1 VAIFA
6 GTSAVVRVYLSDEP
20 DRAMLAEVLFAGP
33 EPVVIS
39 ALAQVEFVS
48 AVARATRD
56 GRIGQSL
63 AGRLLADFVAD
74 TASDGPL
81 AVAVFDAEA
90 AFAAA
95 KRLLGKY
102 RLRTLDAVQLA
113 AAMSVA
119 ATTDEELAF
128 CTRDEDQAVAAR
140 AEHRSVL

>member
-1 VAIFA
+1 MAIFA
-6 GTSAVVRVYLSDEP
+6 DTSAVVRAYLSDEP
-20 DRAMLAEVLFAGP
+20 DHATLAEVLLAGP

-39 ALAQVEFVS
+39 ALAEVEFVS

-63 AGRLLADFVAD
+63 ADCLLADFGAD
-74 TASDGPL
+74 TASDGRL
-81 AVAVFDAEA
+81 AVATFDAEA
-90 AFAAA
+90 AFATA

-102 RLRTLDAVQLA
+102 RLRTLDALQLA

-128 CTRDEDQAVAAR
+128 CTRDEDQAAVAR
-140 AEHRSVL
+140 AEHFSVL

>member
-1 VAIFA
+1 MAIFA
-6 GTSAVVRVYLSDEP
+6 DTSAVVRAYLSDEP
-20 DRAMLAEVLFAGP
+20 DHAALAEVLFSGP

-39 ALAQVEFVS
+39 ALAEVEFVS

-56 GRIGQSL
+56 GRIGESL
-63 AGRLLADFVAD
+63 ADRLLADFAAD
-74 TASDGPL
+74 TALDGPL
-81 AVAVFDAEA
+81 AMARFDAEA
-90 AFAAA
+90 AFATA